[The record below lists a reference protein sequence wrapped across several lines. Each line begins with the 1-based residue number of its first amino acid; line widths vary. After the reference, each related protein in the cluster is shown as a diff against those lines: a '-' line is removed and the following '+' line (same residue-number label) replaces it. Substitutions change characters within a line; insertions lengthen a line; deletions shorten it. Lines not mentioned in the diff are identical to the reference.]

1 MSDDT
6 ARENAHEDEE
16 PSTPAPPNDSRAEG
30 EADGGGAAV
39 SARDEVAAALLER
52 FEGAIYHESHG
63 QPVVYLDRSAWHDAA
78 RFLRDEQQFTM
89 CLDVTVV
96 DHLLDGVRACPDGVD
111 AERFEVVANFISH
124 ARNRRMRLICEV
136 PASDTTVA
144 SIVDVYPGMAFG
156 EREAYDM
163 FGVVFD
169 NHEDLTRILMPDD
182 WEGHP
187 LRKDYPVARVPVT
200 FKGDPS
206 PR

>member
-6 ARENAHEDEE
+6 ARENPHEEAEAD
-16 PSTPAPPNDSRAEG
+16 APPPPPS
-30 EADGGGAAV
+30 
-39 SARDEVAAALLER
+39 DEVAAALLER
-52 FEGAIYHESHG
+52 FPDAIFNESHG
-63 QPVVYLDRSAWHDAA
+63 QAVVYVPRASWHDVA
-78 RFLRDEQQFTM
+78 RFLRDEEQFTM

-96 DHLLDGVRACPDGVD
+96 DHLLDGVRFCPDGVEP
-111 AERFEVVANFISH
+111 ERFEVVANFLSH
-124 ARNRRMRLICEV
+124 VRNRRVRVICEV

-156 EREAYDM
+156 EREAFDM
-163 FGVVFD
+163 FGVVFEG
-169 NHEDLTRILMPDD
+169 HADLTRILMPDD